1 LNNVGIIGAG
11 PAGIAASIY
20 LKRAGMDIALFEKDE
35 IGGLL
40 LNAYLVEN
48 YPGFPLG
55 INGKKLCLLMKKQ
68 LKKWDIKPI
77 IKEVKKIT
85 IEKKNFIINTQDT
98 KIKFKAVILATGT
111 IPKEINISG
120 EHEIAGK
127 LLFYEIKD
135 LLPKLKPGNI
145 CNIIGC
151 GDAAFDYALNLD
163 NNGVAV
169 EIYFRSKTPK
179 CLTILKKRAKKCTD
193 IHMYP
198 CFTPIAIKEIEGK
211 PVITF
216 KSTDNKAAHVSK
228 PDFVLIACGRYPN
241 KKLLPIDFEKRNIP
255 GLFIAGD
262 VRAGNF
268 RQAGIAVGEGIN
280 AAMNVETYLKGIKND

>member
-1 LNNVGIIGAG
+1 MNDVGIIGAG

-20 LKRAGMDIALFEKDE
+20 LKRAGIDITLFEKNE

-77 IKEVKKIT
+77 MKDVKQIKIEKNNFILNIKNGKIT
-85 IEKKNFIINTQDT
+85 L
-98 KIKFKAVILATGT
+98 KAVILATGT
-111 IPKEINISG
+111 IPRELNIPG
-120 EHEIAGK
+120 EHKIAGK

-135 LLPKLKPGNI
+135 LLPRLKPGNI
-145 CNIIGC
+145 CCIIGG
-151 GDAAFDYALNLD
+151 GDAAFDYALNLVY
-163 NNGVAV
+163 NRVAV
-169 EIYFRSKTPK
+169 EIYFRSKIPT
-179 CLTILKKRAKKCTD
+179 CLTILEERAKKCSD
-193 IHMYP
+193 IRIFP
-198 CFTPIAIKEIEGK
+198 CLTPISIKERDGK
-211 PVITF
+211 PEIKF
-216 KSTDNKAAHVSK
+216 RSTDNKTTHVRK
-228 PDFVLIACGRYPN
+228 PDYVLIACGRYPN

-262 VRAGNF
+262 IRTGNF
-268 RQAGIAVGEGIN
+268 RQVGIAVGEGIYI
-280 AAMNVETYLKGIKND
+280 AMNVETYLKGIKK